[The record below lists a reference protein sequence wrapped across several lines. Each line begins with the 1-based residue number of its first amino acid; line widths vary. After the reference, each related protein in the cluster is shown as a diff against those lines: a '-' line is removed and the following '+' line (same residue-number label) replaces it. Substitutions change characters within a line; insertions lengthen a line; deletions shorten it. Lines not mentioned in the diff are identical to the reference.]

1 MMSTPRLKYSKRL
14 AAAGAVS
21 AAAALSLSSAS
32 AAVAVVGPELSLE
45 PFVGF
50 ISFNPT
56 GASWVGGYDTTYMAS
71 IRNCYVSLLSNSPD
85 LQWTAGSISHGTV
98 VDDQLTYHSEI
109 WSASFLHPAEG
120 ESAYAGYRLM
130 NQGVGGDETYYGYIQ
145 VTGGLEGHFTV
156 DFYSYESSP
165 NTGITVVPEPST
177 TLLWV
182 AGAGLAFT
190 RRRRG

>member
-21 AAAALSLSSAS
+21 AAAALTLSSAS

-50 ISFNPT
+50 ISFTPT
-56 GASWVGGYDTTYMAS
+56 GASWVDSYDTSYTGM
-71 IRNCYVSLLSNSPD
+71 IRNCGLNLLSNNSNF
-85 LQWTAGSISHGTV
+85 QWTTGAIGHGTV
-98 VDDQLTYHSEI
+98 VDDLQAYN
-109 WSASFLHPAEG
+109 ASSSFFLAYPADG
-120 ESAYAGYRLM
+120 ETVYVGYRLM
-130 NQGVGGDETYYGYIQ
+130 NQGSGANETYYGFVQ
-145 VTGGLEGHFTV
+145 VTGSAGQNFEI
-156 DFYSYESSP
+156 DFYSYENSP

-190 RRRRG
+190 RRRRRA